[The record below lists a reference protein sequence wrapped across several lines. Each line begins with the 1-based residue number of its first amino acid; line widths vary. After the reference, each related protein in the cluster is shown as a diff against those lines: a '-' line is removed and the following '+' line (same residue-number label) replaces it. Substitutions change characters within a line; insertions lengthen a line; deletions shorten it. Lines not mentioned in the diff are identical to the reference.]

1 MGANGNKQTKLA
13 ITLMTCAHCVA
24 HVTQALKGVA
34 GVIGARVDLASGEAE
49 VEYDSVRASLGQ
61 MERAVKDAGYG
72 ITLQNEPLQATK
84 TVDDCC

>member
-1 MGANGNKQTKLA
+1 MGADGNKQTKFA
-13 ITLMTCAHCVA
+13 ITGMTCDHCVA
-24 HVTQALKGVA
+24 HVTQALKGVV

-72 ITLQNEPLQATK
+72 ITLQNESLQVTRTA
-84 TVDDCC
+84 DDCC